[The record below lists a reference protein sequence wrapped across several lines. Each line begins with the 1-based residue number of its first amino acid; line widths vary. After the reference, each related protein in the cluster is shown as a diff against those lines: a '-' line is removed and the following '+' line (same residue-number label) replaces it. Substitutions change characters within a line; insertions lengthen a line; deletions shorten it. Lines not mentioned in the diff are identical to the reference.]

1 VRLDKRCLYYIGVAT
16 RCAEFY
22 ELESSFP
29 FSPAEDFELP
39 LTADRTPAHSDVG
52 EVPHHSLLL

>member
-1 VRLDKRCLYYIGVAT
+1 MWLNERSLYHISVAT
-16 RCAEFY
+16 RRAEFY
-22 ELESSFP
+22 KLESSFP

-52 EVPHHSLLL
+52 EMPHHSLLL